1 MWRLFLL
8 LRWPPTPGENRMSG
22 DTINWHRS
30 LKGISISASEERGKR
45 NCESFFL
52 DVLWEKNPKKRG
64 NNNEINEIKKRT
76 KKTIRKGCCRLV

>member
-30 LKGISISASEERGKR
+30 LKGISISASEEREKEIV
-45 NCESFFL
+45 NLFFL
-52 DVLWEKNPKKRG
+52 MSCGRRIPRKE
-64 NNNEINEIKKRT
+64 EIIMR
-76 KKTIRKGCCRLV
+76 